1 MPPLTS
7 GLPQYEGTMSEWAME
22 SLRAAND
29 DFRSAM
35 AWGEPTGIP
44 AYTRKGYERIQQIPL
59 NDEELAFA
67 SLIGPSNS
75 LAKIAASMP
84 TDVDN
89 AQRILHRFLCLE
101 IFDYW
106 PASLL
111 QAA

>member
-1 MPPLTS
+1 LSAGVEPFA
-7 GLPQYEGTMSEWAME
+7 GTMSEWAME
-22 SLRAAND
+22 SLRFVGD

-44 AYTRKGYERIQQIPL
+44 AYTRRGYERIQQIPL

-67 SLIGPSNS
+67 GRISPTTSLER
-75 LAKIAASMP
+75 IAADMQIN
-84 TDVDN
+84 VDQ